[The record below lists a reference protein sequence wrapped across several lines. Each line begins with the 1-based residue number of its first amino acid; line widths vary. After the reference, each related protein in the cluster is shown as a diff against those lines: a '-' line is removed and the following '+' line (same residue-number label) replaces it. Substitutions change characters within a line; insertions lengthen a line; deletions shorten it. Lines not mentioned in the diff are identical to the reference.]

1 MNCYF
6 SVQDNE
12 TIDLIVNLVTLC
24 GNSSVPG
31 EANEIHS
38 KLSSIIR
45 FCATELEKRK
55 DGEDPSS
62 NHAVLMS
69 LADMP
74 FGAKHSDQQKSD
86 HSGPS
91 SSRSHEV
98 GAKMAKSSA
107 YGVHDTTSKSRT
119 GTPNLHGQGRPP
131 TAFSNLLSHLNSD
144 SQQTSKVCVDSS
156 VQTMAMQ
163 GNPADILFFNAKP
176 KVLGHSESNSG
187 TSSRPG
193 ANNFDSFNVS
203 PLDSGRAIFPNHRK
217 AHNPSALG
225 LIGGSSI
232 YSARE
237 NMLAHLPNGFYFAH
251 FNTHFE
257 ICAGVFL
264 ATHSQLVSR
273 LKANS
278 NVKLSH
284 SKLEEM
290 LTFPAGLRFCHKK
303 GPLSTYNEKLSKA
316 PTYLQLPE
324 IDGFEPMMFPS
335 SFKIN
340 DTINLISGEHHMLGS
355 CIKIPFDVILLQIH
369 SNHLNA
375 VDSIKLPPGLTILE
389 VSEVLK
395 IPEKVRERI
404 PSSLELVQINS
415 VIDLPA
421 GVEISPG
428 VIIANTP
435 NEYVLPHNLKF
446 IHRSTNS
453 VLNDNILPVVST
465 SKRDKESLFAQL
477 CLDNGCIIKQKPE
490 GFDLGSGVEVLSRP
504 QGHSLPAGAT
514 PVPVSDYPEG
524 LEAFLH
530 SDDSDDLNSNLE
542 LIRLAPRFD
551 FPVGCKLSSSWNFF
565 PRPVGMRLRS
575 RVHIV
580 YPSDEY
586 LGVSHSIPALPSCVC
601 RVAMPDV
608 PYNVK
613 LPQHAIAVEL
623 LFNWNECCLPEGA
636 LLAPGVVVL
645 NPYRFV
651 SKKGKNQN
659 TSSVM
664 GTCNALLVYREPN
677 ATLPETVEKGTSSDM
692 PNGIGSSMR
701 LKMGME
707 IVKISVRYEL
717 PTGAVMFIL
726 LFVYLCY
733 SPLSLI
739 GRCGNRLRS

>member
-1 MNCYF
+1 MDLI
-6 SVQDNE
+6 VQDNE
-12 TIDLIVNLVTLC
+12 TVDLIVNLVTLC
-24 GNSSVPG
+24 GNSSIPG

-38 KLSSIIR
+38 KLSSIIH
-45 FCATELEKRK
+45 FCATDMEKRK
-55 DGEDPSS
+55 DDEDPSS
-62 NHAVLMS
+62 SKAVLLS
-69 LADMP
+69 LADMQ
-74 FGAKHSDQQKSD
+74 FGSKQGDQAKSD
-86 HSGPS
+86 HSGDN
-91 SSRSHEV
+91 SSRSHDV
-98 GAKMAKSSA
+98 GAKSAKSS
-107 YGVHDTTSKSRT
+107 YGLHDSPNKTRG
-119 GTPNLHGQGRPP
+119 GTPNVHGHGHGHGHAPS
-131 TAFSNLLSHLNSD
+131 ALSNLLSHLSSD
-144 SQQTSKVCVDSS
+144 SQQTSKVYVDSS
-156 VQTMAMQ
+156 VQTMAVP
-163 GNPADILFFNAKP
+163 GNNSDILFFNGKP
-176 KVLGHSESNSG
+176 KVLGHSDSTTG
-187 TSSRPG
+187 PSSRPG
-193 ANNFDSFNVS
+193 VVTSSNFESFNVS

-217 AHNPSALG
+217 GHNASALG
-225 LIGGSSI
+225 LAAGSSI

-264 ATHSQLVSR
+264 ATHSQLVSK
-273 LKANS
+273 LKATS

-290 LTFPAGLRFCHKK
+290 LTFPSGLRFCHKK

-355 CIKIPFDVILLQIH
+355 CIKIPFDVVLLQIH
-369 SNHLNA
+369 SNHLHQ

-404 PSSLELVQINS
+404 PRSLELVQINS

-428 VIIANTP
+428 VVIADTP
-435 NEYVLPHNLKF
+435 NEYSLPYNMKF
-446 IHRSTNS
+446 IHRSSNS
-453 VLNDNILPVVST
+453 VLYDNILPVVST
-465 SKRDKESLFAQL
+465 SKRDKEALFAQI
-477 CLDNGCIIKQKPE
+477 CLDSGCVVKQKPE
-490 GFDLGSGVEVLSRP
+490 GFDLGSGVEVLARP

-514 PVPVSDYPEG
+514 PVPVSDYPDG
-524 LEAFLH
+524 LDMTLH

-551 FPVGCKLSSSWNFF
+551 FPVGCKLSSSWIFF
-565 PRPVGMRLRS
+565 PRPVGMRLPS

-580 YPSDEY
+580 YPSDEF

-613 LPQHAIAVEL
+613 MPQHAIAVEL

-651 SKKGKNQN
+651 SKKGKNH
-659 TSSVM
+659 THSSLV

-677 ATLPETVEKGTSSDM
+677 ATLPDTVEKGTSSDM
-692 PNGIGSSMR
+692 PNSIGSSMR

-707 IVKISVRYEL
+707 IVKVPVRYEL
-717 PTGAVMFIL
+717 PA
-726 LFVYLCY
+726 
-733 SPLSLI
+733 
-739 GRCGNRLRS
+739 GNIVNIA